1 MAETRPKWPQALDN
15 VFRQIHDEAEAK
27 FVSRLD
33 KVFNVQRS
41 DKAYE
46 QDTSMSGYGQLEE
59 TAELENIKYE
69 DTVPGW
75 EVTYTHKKFA
85 KGASISQE
93 MIDDE
98 KWGIVKKRPA
108 ALAKSKMMTL
118 EAAGADVFNF
128 GFVVGGGGKAK
139 FTGGDGKAFF
149 ATNHVNRPGDIT
161 QSNKITTALTQS
173 SVQTVTLAMRKR
185 QNTKGQI
192 VEFMPKTLLVPVELQ
207 YTAQVIMR
215 TTQVLGNNNNDIN
228 PIAGT
233 LDIVVWPY
241 LTSALAWFVLTDQ
254 EDAQL
259 NFFIRKD
266 EGVQGPNW
274 DFDAEAARWKS
285 VVRFSVG
292 YSDWMG
298 AYGSVGDGS

>member
-33 KVFNVQRS
+33 RVFNVQRS

-98 KWGIVKKRPA
+98 KWGMVKKRPA
-108 ALAKSKMMTL
+108 ALARSKMMTL
-118 EAAGADVFNF
+118 EQAGADVFNF
-128 GFVVGGGGKAK
+128 GFVAGGGGKAK
-139 FTGGDGKAFF
+139 FNGGDGQALFST
-149 ATNHVNRPGDIT
+149 AHVNRPGDIT

-173 SVQTVTLAMRKR
+173 SLQVATLAMRKR
-185 QNTKGQI
+185 KNTKGQI
-192 VEFMPKTLLVPVELQ
+192 VEYMPAKLLVPTELQ
-207 YTAQVIMR
+207 YVAQIILKTAQA
-215 TTQVLGNNNNDIN
+215 TTNNNNDIN
-228 PIAGT
+228 PMYNT
-233 LDIVVWPY
+233 LELIVWPY
-241 LTSALAWFVLTDQ
+241 LTSATAWFVIGD
-254 EDAQL
+254 DNDDL

-285 VVRFSVG
+285 VVRFSAG
-292 YSDWMG
+292 FSDWTCV
-298 AYGSVGDGS
+298 YGSVGDGS